1 MGVLFPSPPSSL
13 RQSSQIKASMV
24 TTGKLWSMD
33 KLPWSDAPVDTRQS
47 SLSFLPGEAADTTQS
62 ASATG
67 KRKRGRKRCCRK
79 KKPTP
84 WENALHQMRAYT
96 SFQEHAATAW
106 MDNLMA
112 EKDCR
117 L

>member
-1 MGVLFPSPPSSL
+1 MNVVVSSPPSGL
-13 RQSSQIKASMV
+13 RQSSQIKASMM

-33 KLPWSDAPVDTRQS
+33 KLAWTDAPVDNRQS
-47 SLSFLPGEAADTTQS
+47 SLSFLPGEAADTTQP

-67 KRKRGRKRCCRK
+67 KCKRGTKRSCRK

-96 SFQEHAATAW
+96 SFQEHAATSW
-106 MDNLMA
+106 MDTLMA